1 MQDCSLTRNFRAKL
15 ARFRRSQSIS
25 YLRVFRT
32 RLHAYRVQLL
42 FHQRIETPLNL
53 GFASLSLVTDPEK
66 FGGQPS
72 RFIQLSWPVFPL
84 LPTKFSGL
92 NTGQG
97 PILFGLT
104 QSHPGSGDFFLQ
116 WSVCPNMFVCYLLPH
131 FWLNTIG
138 NYIYRFFWL

>member
-1 MQDCSLTRNFRAKL
+1 MLPTKFLGLNTGWGLILFGWTQSHPGLTRNFRTKL
-15 ARFRRSQSIS
+15 VRFCRSKSIS
-25 YLRVFRT
+25 YLRVFCT

-72 RFIQLSWPVFPL
+72 RFIQLSWPVFSV

-92 NTGQG
+92 NTGRGQ
-97 PILFGLT
+97 ILLGLT
-104 QSHPGSGDFFLQ
+104 QSLRGS
-116 WSVCPNMFVCYLLPH
+116 
-131 FWLNTIG
+131 
-138 NYIYRFFWL
+138 

>member
-1 MQDCSLTRNFRAKL
+1 MTRNFRVKLVRLRRSKIQDFSLTRNFRANL
-15 ARFRRSQSIS
+15 VRFRRSKIQDCSLTQNFRAKLVRFRRSKSIS

-72 RFIQLSWPVFPL
+72 RFIQLSWPVFSV

-92 NTGQG
+92 NTGRD

-104 QSHPGSGDFFLQ
+104 QSHPGS
-116 WSVCPNMFVCYLLPH
+116 
-131 FWLNTIG
+131 
-138 NYIYRFFWL
+138 